1 MFCKSIETNWIET
14 YLMHLTI
21 FGEGRKNCDY
31 KWTKRQ
37 FETSLWRKRGKIAAL
52 SVVKHNLIFI
62 ERCEN
67 EFIESLFSAKL
78 CVLITQI
85 GLPQKK
91 GCKEQRKQACNIR
104 K

>member
-1 MFCKSIETNWIET
+1 
-14 YLMHLTI
+14 LGR
-21 FGEGRKNCDY
+21 GE
-31 KWTKRQ
+31 
-37 FETSLWRKRGKIAAL
+37 KIAITNEQNDNLKHHCEEKEGSLLLL
-52 SVVKHNLIFI
+52 SIVKHNLIFI

-91 GCKEQRKQACNIR
+91 GCKEQRKKACNIR